1 MAESAPC
8 EECVAALAGWMRGGP
23 HLMCRECETR
33 EAGQTI
39 EGRAAFYARLAV
51 MARTGP
57 EASGPAAAG
66 RPLIE
71 Q

>member
-1 MAESAPC
+1 
-8 EECVAALAGWMRGGP
+8 
-23 HLMCRECETR
+23 MCRECETR